1 MQVKVLLFA
10 SLKEQVGER
19 SMSVY
24 LPDAATVH
32 DLLHALTERFPSIAT
47 RLNVAQ
53 VAVNEE
59 YVTAAT
65 VLHNGDEVALIPPVS
80 GGVHV

>member
-19 SMSVY
+19 SVSVQ

-32 DLLHALTERFPSIAT
+32 DLLHALTERFPSLAS
-47 RLNVAQ
+47 RLTAVR

-59 YVTAAT
+59 YATAAT

-80 GGVHV
+80 GGAHV

>member
-1 MQVKVLLFA
+1 MLVKVLLFA

-19 SMSVY
+19 SLSFE
-24 LPDAATVH
+24 LPNGAMVR
-32 DLLHALTERFPSIAT
+32 DLLHTLTERFPSIAE

-59 YVTAAT
+59 YATSTAS
-65 VLHNGDEVALIPPVS
+65 LHHGDEVALIPPVS
-80 GGVHV
+80 GGAHV

>member
-19 SMSVY
+19 SVSVS
-24 LPDAATVH
+24 LPDTATVH
-32 DLLHALTERFPSIAT
+32 DLLHALTERFPSIAA
-47 RLNVAQ
+47 RLNMAR

-59 YVTAAT
+59 YATAAT
-65 VLHNGDEVALIPPVS
+65 GLHNGDEVALIPPVS
-80 GGVHV
+80 GGAHV